1 MWKRLQTIYWKS
13 RSRQEPALDS
23 VQHYLQEIGRVS
35 LLSAA
40 EEVELAERM
49 ERGKAATLRLASAE
63 VLSAQLRTALR
74 ADVFSGQD
82 ARRHLIQ
89 ANLRL
94 VVSIAKKYVGR
105 GLALLDLIQ
114 EGNIGLM
121 RAVEKFDYHKGNRFS
136 TYATWWI
143 RQAVTRAI
151 AEQGRTIRLPV
162 HMSESV
168 GQVKRAAER
177 LAQALER
184 QPTAEE
190 IATALGQPL
199 DRVERVLEAARRP
212 VSLETPVGEDG
223 EHTLGDFL
231 QDDELP
237 TPADFASQQL
247 LRQDLAAA
255 LQHLSER
262 ERRIIDLRYGLA
274 DGQRRTLEE
283 VGKVLGM
290 TRERA
295 RQIEA
300 EALRRLRAPRSGSTC
315 GITWSSGPNSG
326 LRIEGSGRDGHSS
339 LLFFAVRERLIPE
352 IRTPRANALIKTLC
366 ALFSN
371 LSHSGNSSS
380 ISSLR
385 LRARHHPPRPPRR
398 RTRCRR
404 RGCGPPSASARR
416 GPGSS
421 PAGASPGWPGP
432 RAGGAAAD
440 AGEAPRRCPC
450 RR

>member
-1 MWKRLQTIYWKS
+1 MLKRTKATWELNQTHMLGDESEQSEHFEHEAMTSDTIDDVQLPS
-13 RSRQEPALDS
+13 EPALDA

-35 LLSAA
+35 LLTAS

-49 ERGKAATLRLASAE
+49 ERGDAARVRLDSAE
-63 VLSAQLRTALR
+63 DVSVQLRYALEN
-74 ADVFSGQD
+74 DVQSGYD

-94 VVSIAKKYVGR
+94 VVSIAKKYIGR
-105 GLALLDLIQ
+105 GLSLLDLIQ

-121 RAVEKFDYHKGNRFS
+121 RAVEKFDHRKGNRFS

-177 LAQALER
+177 LSQSLER
-184 QPTAEE
+184 QPTPEE
-190 IATALGQPL
+190 IAIALGQPI
-199 DRVERVLEAARRP
+199 DRVQRVLEAARRP
-212 VSLETPVGEDG
+212 VSLETPVGDEG

-231 QDDELP
+231 QDDDLP
-237 TPADFASQQL
+237 TPTDFASQQL
-247 LRQDLAAA
+247 LRRDLVQA
-255 LQHLSER
+255 LNHLNER

-300 EALRRLRAPRSGSTC
+300 EALRRLRQPDVGQH
-315 GITWSSGPNSG
+315 
-326 LRIEGSGRDGHSS
+326 LRDYLE
-339 LLFFAVRERLIPE
+339 
-352 IRTPRANALIKTLC
+352 
-366 ALFSN
+366 
-371 LSHSGNSSS
+371 
-380 ISSLR
+380 
-385 LRARHHPPRPPRR
+385 
-398 RTRCRR
+398 
-404 RGCGPPSASARR
+404 
-416 GPGSS
+416 
-421 PAGASPGWPGP
+421 
-432 RAGGAAAD
+432 
-440 AGEAPRRCPC
+440 
-450 RR
+450 

>member
-1 MWKRLQTIYWKS
+1 MNRKNEQQAWELDERPDENEEPTVQAIADVEALANDILEEPLQA
-13 RSRQEPALDS
+13 EPALDS

-49 ERGKAATLRLASAE
+49 ERGKAAAVRLASAE
-63 VLSAQLRTALR
+63 VLSTQLRVALR
-74 ADVFSGQD
+74 ADIFSGQD

-143 RQAVTRAI
+143 RQAVTRSI

-247 LRQDLAAA
+247 LRQDLAPA

-300 EALRRLRAPRSGSTC
+300 EALRRLRAPDVGQH
-315 GITWSSGPNSG
+315 
-326 LRIEGSGRDGHSS
+326 LRDYLE
-339 LLFFAVRERLIPE
+339 
-352 IRTPRANALIKTLC
+352 
-366 ALFSN
+366 
-371 LSHSGNSSS
+371 
-380 ISSLR
+380 
-385 LRARHHPPRPPRR
+385 
-398 RTRCRR
+398 
-404 RGCGPPSASARR
+404 
-416 GPGSS
+416 
-421 PAGASPGWPGP
+421 
-432 RAGGAAAD
+432 
-440 AGEAPRRCPC
+440 
-450 RR
+450 

>member
-1 MWKRLQTIYWKS
+1 MSQKTNDRGRWAMDERHDEQEEPMVEVLIEIEELAPENLDEALAH
-13 RSRQEPALDS
+13 EPAMDS
-23 VQHYLQEIGRVS
+23 VQHYLQEIGRVA
-35 LLSAA
+35 LLNAA
-40 EEVELAERM
+40 EEVELAERI
-49 ERGKAATLRLASAE
+49 ERGRAAEDRLRSPEELAP
-63 VLSAQLRTALR
+63 ALR
-74 ADVFSGQD
+74 AALTADMSSGEE

-105 GLALLDLIQ
+105 GLSLLDLIQ

-168 GQVKRAAER
+168 GQVKRTAER
-177 LAQALER
+177 LAQSLER

-190 IATALGQPL
+190 IALALGQPV
-199 DRVERVLEAARRP
+199 DRIERVLEAARRP

-231 QDDELP
+231 QDDDLA
-237 TPADFASQQL
+237 TPAEFASRQL
-247 LRQDLAAA
+247 LRRDLTVA
-255 LQHLSER
+255 LNHLNER
-262 ERRIIDLRYGLA
+262 ERRIIDLRYGLI

-283 VGKVLGM
+283 VGRVLGM

-300 EALRRLRAPRSGSTC
+300 EALRRLRMPD
-315 GITWSSGPNSG
+315 IG
-326 LRIEGSGRDGHSS
+326 LHLRDY
-339 LLFFAVRERLIPE
+339 LE
-352 IRTPRANALIKTLC
+352 
-366 ALFSN
+366 
-371 LSHSGNSSS
+371 
-380 ISSLR
+380 
-385 LRARHHPPRPPRR
+385 
-398 RTRCRR
+398 
-404 RGCGPPSASARR
+404 
-416 GPGSS
+416 
-421 PAGASPGWPGP
+421 
-432 RAGGAAAD
+432 
-440 AGEAPRRCPC
+440 
-450 RR
+450 

>member
-1 MWKRLQTIYWKS
+1 MKHQYNAHHAWEFDERPDEVEEPTVEAIADVEQLSQDILEEQLP
-13 RSRQEPALDS
+13 QEPSLDS

-35 LLSAA
+35 LLSAS
-40 EEVELAERM
+40 EEVELAERRQ
-49 ERGKAATLRLASAE
+49 RGKAAAQRLASAE
-63 VLSAQLRTALR
+63 DLSWQLRTALR
-74 ADVFSGQD
+74 ADVIGGQE

-105 GLALLDLIQ
+105 GLALLDLVQ

-168 GQVKRAAER
+168 GQVKRSAER

-199 DRVERVLEAARRP
+199 DRIERVLEASRRP

-247 LRQDLAAA
+247 LRRDLAEA
-255 LQHLSER
+255 LEHLNER

-283 VGKVLGM
+283 VGRVLGM

-300 EALRRLRAPRSGSTC
+300 EALRRLRAPDVGQH
-315 GITWSSGPNSG
+315 
-326 LRIEGSGRDGHSS
+326 LRDYLE
-339 LLFFAVRERLIPE
+339 
-352 IRTPRANALIKTLC
+352 
-366 ALFSN
+366 
-371 LSHSGNSSS
+371 
-380 ISSLR
+380 
-385 LRARHHPPRPPRR
+385 
-398 RTRCRR
+398 
-404 RGCGPPSASARR
+404 
-416 GPGSS
+416 
-421 PAGASPGWPGP
+421 
-432 RAGGAAAD
+432 
-440 AGEAPRRCPC
+440 
-450 RR
+450 

>member
-1 MWKRLQTIYWKS
+1 MNRKNEQQAWELDERPDENEEPTVQAIADVEALANDILEEPLQA
-13 RSRQEPALDS
+13 EPALDS

-49 ERGKAATLRLASAE
+49 ERGKAATVRLASAE

-74 ADVFSGQD
+74 ADVYSGQD

-143 RQAVTRAI
+143 RQAVTRSI

-184 QPTAEE
+184 QPSAEE

-247 LRQDLAAA
+247 LRQDLATA

-300 EALRRLRAPRSGSTC
+300 EALRRLRAPEVGQH
-315 GITWSSGPNSG
+315 
-326 LRIEGSGRDGHSS
+326 LRDYLE
-339 LLFFAVRERLIPE
+339 
-352 IRTPRANALIKTLC
+352 
-366 ALFSN
+366 
-371 LSHSGNSSS
+371 
-380 ISSLR
+380 
-385 LRARHHPPRPPRR
+385 
-398 RTRCRR
+398 
-404 RGCGPPSASARR
+404 
-416 GPGSS
+416 
-421 PAGASPGWPGP
+421 
-432 RAGGAAAD
+432 
-440 AGEAPRRCPC
+440 
-450 RR
+450 

>member
-1 MWKRLQTIYWKS
+1 MLDETTDFWKLDQAQLTMDEPGSDHLNDFDSLVNASPDDLRLGPEVEAVV
-13 RSRQEPALDS
+13 EPPVLDA

-35 LLSAA
+35 LLTAS

-49 ERGKAATLRLASAE
+49 ERGDAARARLESLHDQNTQLVEALKADM
-63 VLSAQLRTALR
+63 LSG
-74 ADVFSGQD
+74 DE

-105 GLALLDLIQ
+105 GLSLLDLIQ

-121 RAVEKFDYHKGNRFS
+121 RAVEKFDYRKGNRFS

-168 GQVKRAAER
+168 GQVKRAAEK
-177 LAQALER
+177 LSQSLER

-190 IATALGQPL
+190 IAIALGQPI
-199 DRVERVLEAARRP
+199 DRIQRILEAARRP
-212 VSLETPVGEDG
+212 VSLETPVGDEG

-231 QDDELP
+231 PDEELP
-237 TPADFASQQL
+237 NPTEFAAQQM
-247 LRQDLAAA
+247 LRRDLATA
-255 LQHLSER
+255 LNHLSER
-262 ERRIIDLRYGLA
+262 ERRIIDLRYGLV

-283 VGKVLGM
+283 VGRVLGM

-300 EALRRLRAPRSGSTC
+300 EALRRLRHPDIGQH
-315 GITWSSGPNSG
+315 
-326 LRIEGSGRDGHSS
+326 LRDYLE
-339 LLFFAVRERLIPE
+339 
-352 IRTPRANALIKTLC
+352 
-366 ALFSN
+366 
-371 LSHSGNSSS
+371 
-380 ISSLR
+380 
-385 LRARHHPPRPPRR
+385 
-398 RTRCRR
+398 
-404 RGCGPPSASARR
+404 
-416 GPGSS
+416 
-421 PAGASPGWPGP
+421 
-432 RAGGAAAD
+432 
-440 AGEAPRRCPC
+440 
-450 RR
+450 

>member
-1 MWKRLQTIYWKS
+1 MNRVVSGQHGWELDERRDEIEEPLLEAVSDVEDLTTEVLEDPLP
-13 RSRQEPALDS
+13 QEPTLDS
-23 VQHYLQEIGRVS
+23 VQHYLQEIGRVP

-40 EEVELAERM
+40 EEIELAERM
-49 ERGKAATLRLASAE
+49 ERGKAAEWRLASAE
-63 VLSAQLRTALR
+63 DLSPQLRTALR
-74 ADVFSGQD
+74 ADVRSGEE

-105 GLALLDLIQ
+105 GLSLLDLIQ

-177 LAQALER
+177 LAQSLER
-184 QPTAEE
+184 QPTTEE
-190 IATALGQPL
+190 LATALGQPL

-237 TPADFASQQL
+237 TPAEFASQQL
-247 LRQDLAAA
+247 LRRDLAAA
-255 LQHLSER
+255 LDHLNER

-274 DGQRRTLEE
+274 DGRRRTLEE

-300 EALRRLRAPRSGSTC
+300 EALRRLRAPDVGQH
-315 GITWSSGPNSG
+315 
-326 LRIEGSGRDGHSS
+326 LRDYLE
-339 LLFFAVRERLIPE
+339 
-352 IRTPRANALIKTLC
+352 
-366 ALFSN
+366 
-371 LSHSGNSSS
+371 
-380 ISSLR
+380 
-385 LRARHHPPRPPRR
+385 
-398 RTRCRR
+398 
-404 RGCGPPSASARR
+404 
-416 GPGSS
+416 
-421 PAGASPGWPGP
+421 
-432 RAGGAAAD
+432 
-440 AGEAPRRCPC
+440 
-450 RR
+450 

>member
-1 MWKRLQTIYWKS
+1 MNRIVNGQQAWQLDERHDEFD
-13 RSRQEPALDS
+13 EPAIEAVREVEELAAEAIEESLSPEPTLDS
-23 VQHYLQEIGRVS
+23 VQHYLQEIGRVH

-49 ERGKAATLRLASAE
+49 ERGNAATRRLASAE
-63 VLSAQLRTALR
+63 DISSQLGAALK
-74 ADVFSGQD
+74 ADVTSGHE

-105 GLALLDLIQ
+105 GLSLLDLIQ

-177 LAQALER
+177 LAQVLER

-190 IATALGQPL
+190 ISTALGQPI
-199 DRVERVLEAARRP
+199 DRIERVLEAARRP
-212 VSLETPVGEDG
+212 ISLETPVGEDG

-237 TPADFASQQL
+237 TPAEFASQQL
-247 LRQDLAAA
+247 LRRDLARA
-255 LQHLSER
+255 LDHLNER

-300 EALRRLRAPRSGSTC
+300 EALRHLRAPE
-315 GITWSSGPNSG
+315 IG
-326 LRIEGSGRDGHSS
+326 LHLRDY
-339 LLFFAVRERLIPE
+339 LE
-352 IRTPRANALIKTLC
+352 
-366 ALFSN
+366 
-371 LSHSGNSSS
+371 
-380 ISSLR
+380 
-385 LRARHHPPRPPRR
+385 
-398 RTRCRR
+398 
-404 RGCGPPSASARR
+404 
-416 GPGSS
+416 
-421 PAGASPGWPGP
+421 
-432 RAGGAAAD
+432 
-440 AGEAPRRCPC
+440 
-450 RR
+450 

>member
-1 MWKRLQTIYWKS
+1 
-13 RSRQEPALDS
+13 
-23 VQHYLQEIGRVS
+23 LQEIGRVS
-35 LLSAA
+35 LLSAL

-49 ERGKAATLRLASAE
+49 ERGKAASQRLASAE
-63 VLSAQLRTALR
+63 ELSGQLRTALR
-74 ADVFSGQD
+74 VDVISGQE

-177 LAQALER
+177 LSQALER
-184 QPTAEE
+184 QPSAEE
-190 IATALGQPL
+190 IAVALGQPL

-247 LRQDLAAA
+247 LRRDLAAA
-255 LQHLSER
+255 LEHLNER

-283 VGKVLGM
+283 VGTVLGM

-300 EALRRLRAPRSGSTC
+300 EALRRLRAPEVGQH
-315 GITWSSGPNSG
+315 
-326 LRIEGSGRDGHSS
+326 LRDYLE
-339 LLFFAVRERLIPE
+339 
-352 IRTPRANALIKTLC
+352 
-366 ALFSN
+366 
-371 LSHSGNSSS
+371 
-380 ISSLR
+380 
-385 LRARHHPPRPPRR
+385 
-398 RTRCRR
+398 
-404 RGCGPPSASARR
+404 
-416 GPGSS
+416 
-421 PAGASPGWPGP
+421 
-432 RAGGAAAD
+432 
-440 AGEAPRRCPC
+440 
-450 RR
+450 

>member
-1 MWKRLQTIYWKS
+1 MHIWEIHEETGVPGNDAATERLNDIEALTNETVEELQLEN
-13 RSRQEPALDS
+13 QGNPAYNAQVLDA

-35 LLSAA
+35 LLTAS

-49 ERGKAATLRLASAE
+49 ERGDAACERLASLEHA
-63 VLSAQLRTALR
+63 ANHQLRYALQ
-74 ADVFSGQD
+74 ADMNSGND

-105 GLALLDLIQ
+105 GLSLLDLIQ

-121 RAVEKFDYHKGNRFS
+121 RAVEKFDHRKGNRFS

-168 GQVKRAAER
+168 GQVKRTAER
-177 LAQALER
+177 LSQSLER

-190 IATALGQPL
+190 IAIALGQPT
-199 DRVERVLEAARRP
+199 DRIERVLEAARRP
-212 VSLETPVGEDG
+212 VSLETPVGDEG

-231 QDDELP
+231 PDEDLP
-237 TPADFASQQL
+237 NPTEFASQQM
-247 LRQDLAAA
+247 LRSDLSRA
-255 LQHLSER
+255 LEHLTER

-283 VGKVLGM
+283 VGRVLGM

-300 EALRRLRAPRSGSTC
+300 EALRRLRHPDIGQH
-315 GITWSSGPNSG
+315 
-326 LRIEGSGRDGHSS
+326 LRDYLE
-339 LLFFAVRERLIPE
+339 
-352 IRTPRANALIKTLC
+352 
-366 ALFSN
+366 
-371 LSHSGNSSS
+371 
-380 ISSLR
+380 
-385 LRARHHPPRPPRR
+385 
-398 RTRCRR
+398 
-404 RGCGPPSASARR
+404 
-416 GPGSS
+416 
-421 PAGASPGWPGP
+421 
-432 RAGGAAAD
+432 
-440 AGEAPRRCPC
+440 
-450 RR
+450 

>member
-1 MWKRLQTIYWKS
+1 MKQTAKRNDAWELDDP
-13 RSRQEPALDS
+13 RFVEEPEREQLVDTDDAAVEQIQVPGEPSIDA

-35 LLSAA
+35 LLNAA
-40 EEVELAERM
+40 EEIELAERM
-49 ERGKAATLRLASAE
+49 ERGDAARTRLQSDE
-63 VLSAQLRTALR
+63 ETSGLLFQALE
-74 ADVFSGQD
+74 ADLQSSRD

-105 GLALLDLIQ
+105 GLSLLDLIQ

-168 GQVKRAAER
+168 GQVKRTAER
-177 LAQALER
+177 LSQSLER

-190 IATALGQPL
+190 IAMALGQPT
-199 DRVERVLEAARRP
+199 ERIQRILEASRRP
-212 VSLETPVGEDG
+212 VSLETPVGEEG

-231 QDDELP
+231 QDDEMP
-237 TPADFASQQL
+237 TPTEFASQQL
-247 LRQDLAAA
+247 LREDLTVA
-255 LQHLSER
+255 LAHLNER

-283 VGKVLGM
+283 VGKALGM

-300 EALRRLRAPRSGSTC
+300 EALRRLRQPEVGQH
-315 GITWSSGPNSG
+315 
-326 LRIEGSGRDGHSS
+326 LRDYLE
-339 LLFFAVRERLIPE
+339 
-352 IRTPRANALIKTLC
+352 
-366 ALFSN
+366 
-371 LSHSGNSSS
+371 
-380 ISSLR
+380 
-385 LRARHHPPRPPRR
+385 
-398 RTRCRR
+398 
-404 RGCGPPSASARR
+404 
-416 GPGSS
+416 
-421 PAGASPGWPGP
+421 
-432 RAGGAAAD
+432 
-440 AGEAPRRCPC
+440 
-450 RR
+450 

>member
-1 MWKRLQTIYWKS
+1 MNLVLNEQHAWELEEQPDEIGRAMIEDATGSEELTAEILDGS
-13 RSRQEPALDS
+13 LAQEPTLDS
-23 VQHYLQEIGRVS
+23 VQYYLQEIGRVS
-35 LLSAA
+35 LLTAA

-49 ERGKAATLRLASAE
+49 ERGEAAETRLQSGE
-63 VLSAQLRTALR
+63 DLSFQLRAALN
-74 ADVFSGQD
+74 ADVRSGQD

-105 GLALLDLIQ
+105 GLSLLDLIQ

-121 RAVEKFDYHKGNRFS
+121 RAVEKFDYRKGNRFS

-168 GQVKRAAER
+168 GQVKRAAEK

-190 IATALGQPL
+190 IATALGQSV
-199 DRVERVLEAARRP
+199 DRIERVLEASRRP
-212 VSLETPVGEDG
+212 ISLETPVGEEG

-231 QDDELP
+231 QDEDLTSPSE
-237 TPADFASQQL
+237 FASQQL
-247 LRQDLAAA
+247 LRRDLVAA
-255 LQHLSER
+255 LNHLNER

-300 EALRRLRAPRSGSTC
+300 EALRRLRAPEIGQH
-315 GITWSSGPNSG
+315 
-326 LRIEGSGRDGHSS
+326 LRDYLE
-339 LLFFAVRERLIPE
+339 
-352 IRTPRANALIKTLC
+352 
-366 ALFSN
+366 
-371 LSHSGNSSS
+371 
-380 ISSLR
+380 
-385 LRARHHPPRPPRR
+385 
-398 RTRCRR
+398 
-404 RGCGPPSASARR
+404 
-416 GPGSS
+416 
-421 PAGASPGWPGP
+421 
-432 RAGGAAAD
+432 
-440 AGEAPRRCPC
+440 
-450 RR
+450 

>member
-1 MWKRLQTIYWKS
+1 MNRMFHGQQAWQLDERRDEYD
-13 RSRQEPALDS
+13 EPMIEVVAEADDLAADALEETLAPEPSLDS

-49 ERGKAATLRLASAE
+49 ERGNLAMLRLASSE
-63 VLSAQLRTALR
+63 ELSPQQRHALKK
-74 ADVFSGQD
+74 DIISGHD

-105 GLALLDLIQ
+105 GLSLLDLIQ

-168 GQVKRAAER
+168 GQVKRTSER

-190 IATALGQPL
+190 IATALGQPIE
-199 DRVERVLEAARRP
+199 RIERVLEAARRP
-212 VSLETPVGEDG
+212 ISLETPVGEDG

-237 TPADFASQQL
+237 TPSDFASQQL
-247 LRQDLAAA
+247 LRHDLARA
-255 LQHLSER
+255 LDHLNER

-300 EALRRLRAPRSGSTC
+300 EALRHLRAPDV
-315 GITWSSGPNSG
+315 G
-326 LRIEGSGRDGHSS
+326 LHLRDY
-339 LLFFAVRERLIPE
+339 LE
-352 IRTPRANALIKTLC
+352 
-366 ALFSN
+366 
-371 LSHSGNSSS
+371 
-380 ISSLR
+380 
-385 LRARHHPPRPPRR
+385 
-398 RTRCRR
+398 
-404 RGCGPPSASARR
+404 
-416 GPGSS
+416 
-421 PAGASPGWPGP
+421 
-432 RAGGAAAD
+432 
-440 AGEAPRRCPC
+440 
-450 RR
+450 

>member
-1 MWKRLQTIYWKS
+1 MNRMMNEQQAWELDERPDEVEEPSVQAIADVEELANDILGEPLA
-13 RSRQEPALDS
+13 QEPALDS

-35 LLSAA
+35 LLSAS

-49 ERGKAATLRLASAE
+49 ERGKAAALRLASAE
-63 VLSAQLRTALR
+63 ELSPQLRAALR
-74 ADVFSGQD
+74 ADVFSGQE

-143 RQAVTRAI
+143 RQAVTRSI

-237 TPADFASQQL
+237 TPAEFASQQL

-255 LQHLSER
+255 LDHLNER

-300 EALRRLRAPRSGSTC
+300 EALRRLRAPEVGQH
-315 GITWSSGPNSG
+315 
-326 LRIEGSGRDGHSS
+326 LRDYLE
-339 LLFFAVRERLIPE
+339 
-352 IRTPRANALIKTLC
+352 
-366 ALFSN
+366 
-371 LSHSGNSSS
+371 
-380 ISSLR
+380 
-385 LRARHHPPRPPRR
+385 
-398 RTRCRR
+398 
-404 RGCGPPSASARR
+404 
-416 GPGSS
+416 
-421 PAGASPGWPGP
+421 
-432 RAGGAAAD
+432 
-440 AGEAPRRCPC
+440 
-450 RR
+450 